1 MNNNLNK
8 YINYIHH
15 GDFKYHIT
23 ELLPFI
29 FWICFS
35 VELFSFYKNS
45 KYLKNKLVRLIS
57 ILIWCLP
64 FLFAFSNIVNNVTPK
79 KNENNNTQNN
89 NVNLPPG
96 VGFCFNS
103 DIQPDDRKK
112 GIISYVDYK
121 CLSNNK
127 KFISTSAKNLLNR
140 SYYIN
145 YSIFLIVILAFNTM
159 TKFNIFKNK
168 FILLNIRYALFFG
181 TLACLFTVFSPGF
194 YLKSLWINQL
204 WSYIVSM
211 NTSCF
216 MFIGISILIII
227 NNIKIF

>member
-1 MNNNLNK
+1 MNSNQ
-8 YINYIHH
+8 YINYIHN

-23 ELLPFI
+23 QLLPFI
-29 FWICFS
+29 FWVFFS
-35 VELFSFYKNS
+35 LELFYFYRKS
-45 KYLKNKLVRLIS
+45 KYLNNKLIS
-57 ILIWCLP
+57 SIFFIIWCLP
-64 FLFAFSNIVNNVTPK
+64 FLFAISNVTS
-79 KNENNNTQNN
+79 NNTSDKNN
-89 NVNLPPG
+89 KVKKHNINLPPG
-96 VGFCFNS
+96 VGYCFNS
-103 DIQPDDRKK
+103 DIKSDDKNK
-112 GIISYVDYK
+112 GIVSYVDYK

-127 KFISTSAKNLLNR
+127 KFIRSSAKNLLNR

-145 YSIFLIVILAFNTM
+145 YSIFLIVILAFNTI
-159 TKFNIFKNK
+159 TKFNIFQNK

-194 YLKSLWINQL
+194 YLKSLWVNQL

-216 MFIGISILIII
+216 MFIGVTILMIV